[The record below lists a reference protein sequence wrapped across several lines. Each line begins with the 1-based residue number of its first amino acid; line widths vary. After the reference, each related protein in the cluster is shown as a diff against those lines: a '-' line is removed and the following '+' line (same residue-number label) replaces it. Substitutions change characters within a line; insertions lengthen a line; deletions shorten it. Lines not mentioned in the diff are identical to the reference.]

1 MGKSTLF
8 NALTASKNAEA
19 ANFPFC
25 TIDPNIGIVD
35 VVDERLDKLT
45 ELSKS
50 KKKIYTNITF
60 VDIAGL
66 VKGASKGEGLGNK
79 FLSHIR
85 EVDAIIHL
93 VRCFDSEKIT
103 HVNSKINPVEDLET
117 IKTEIILSDIDI
129 IQKKL
134 EKGKKKLLE
143 EKQIKILEE
152 KLNQLNEGK
161 EIFING
167 SDEKKFLSS
176 LGLLSIKP
184 KIIVCNVDEESL
196 ANGNAFT
203 KEVQNKYSNEKVVT
217 ICADIEDQIMGLDN
231 SERETFMKEIG
242 LNKTGLN
249 QLIKEGYELLN
260 LDTFFTS
267 GPEESRAWT
276 VEKNTP
282 APKAASV
289 IHTDF
294 EKKFL
299 TTLGLLS
306 IKPKIIVCNV
316 DEESL
321 ATGNAFTEDVKRKY
335 TAEKIVT
342 ICADIEDQIMGLDNN
357 ERETFMKEIG
367 LNKTGLNQLIKE
379 GYDLLNLDTFFT
391 SGPEESRAWTIEK
404 NTLAPQA
411 ASVIHTDFEKN
422 FIRAEAVTCEDFIKF
437 GSAEKCKE
445 NGKLRIEGKDY
456 IVKDGDV
463 LYFRVNP

>member
-1 MGKSTLF
+1 MGFKCGIVGLPNVGKSTLF

-35 VVDERLDKLT
+35 VIDDRLDQLTKL
-45 ELSKS
+45 SNS

-93 VRCFDSEKIT
+93 VRCFDSDKIT

-117 IKTEIILSDIDI
+117 IKTEIILSDIDV

-134 EKGKKKLLE
+134 DKGKKKLLD
-143 EKQIKILEE
+143 EKEIKILEE
-152 KLNQLNEGK
+152 NLKQLNQGNEIK
-161 EIFING
+161 TN
-167 SDEKKFLSS
+167 DEKENNFLYS
-176 LGLLSIKP
+176 LGLLSLKP

-196 ANGNAFT
+196 SKGNSYT
-203 KEVQNKYSNEKVVT
+203 ESVKNKHPNEKIVT

-231 SERETFMKEIG
+231 SERE
-242 LNKTGLN
+242 
-249 QLIKEGYELLN
+249 
-260 LDTFFTS
+260 
-267 GPEESRAWT
+267 
-276 VEKNTP
+276 V
-282 APKAASV
+282 
-289 IHTDF
+289 
-294 EKKFL
+294 
-299 TTLGLLS
+299 
-306 IKPKIIVCNV
+306 
-316 DEESL
+316 
-321 ATGNAFTEDVKRKY
+321 
-335 TAEKIVT
+335 
-342 ICADIEDQIMGLDNN
+342 
-357 ERETFMKEIG
+357 FMKEIG

-391 SGPEESRAWTIEK
+391 SGPEESRAWTIKK
-404 NTLAPQA
+404 NTLAPKA
-411 ASVIHTDFEKN
+411 ASVIHTDFEKS

-445 NGKLRIEGKDY
+445 SGKLRIEGKDY

>member
-1 MGKSTLF
+1 MGFKCGIVGLPNVGKSTLF

-35 VVDERLDKLT
+35 VIDGRLDKLAK
-45 ELSKS
+45 LSNS

-93 VRCFDSEKIT
+93 VRCFESDKIT
-103 HVNSKINPVEDLET
+103 HVNSQINPVEDLET
-117 IKTEIILSDIDI
+117 IKTEIILSDLDI

-134 EKGKKKLLE
+134 EKGKKKLLQ
-143 EKQIKILEE
+143 EKEIKILEE
-152 KLNQLNEGK
+152 KLN
-161 EIFING
+161 
-167 SDEKKFLSS
+167 
-176 LGLLSIKP
+176 
-184 KIIVCNVDEESL
+184 
-196 ANGNAFT
+196 
-203 KEVQNKYSNEKVVT
+203 
-217 ICADIEDQIMGLDN
+217 
-231 SERETFMKEIG
+231 
-242 LNKTGLN
+242 
-249 QLIKEGYELLN
+249 LLN
-260 LDTFFTS
+260 A
-267 GPEESRAWT
+267 GNE
-276 VEKNTP
+276 
-282 APKAASV
+282 AS
-289 IHTDF
+289 IIDEF

-391 SGPEESRAWTIEK
+391 SGPEESRAWTVEK

>member
-1 MGKSTLF
+1 MGFKCGIVGLPNVGKSTLF

-25 TIDPNIGIVD
+25 TIDPNIGMVD
-35 VVDERLDKLT
+35 VVDKRLDQLTKLSN
-45 ELSKS
+45 SKN
-50 KKKIYTNITF
+50 KIYTNITF

-93 VRCFDSEKIT
+93 VRCFESEKIT

-134 EKGKKKLLE
+134 DKTKRKLLD
-143 EKQIKILEE
+143 EKEVKILEE
-152 KLNQLNEGK
+152 KLEQLNQGL
-161 EIFING
+161 EIKTN
-167 SDEKKFLSS
+167 DEKEDKFLSN

-196 ANGNAFT
+196 IKGNALT
-203 KEVQNKYSNEKVVT
+203 EGVKNKYLNEKIVT

-231 SERETFMKEIG
+231 NERENFMKEIG

-276 VEKNTP
+276 VK
-282 APKAASV
+282 
-289 IHTDF
+289 
-294 EKKFL
+294 
-299 TTLGLLS
+299 
-306 IKPKIIVCNV
+306 
-316 DEESL
+316 
-321 ATGNAFTEDVKRKY
+321 
-335 TAEKIVT
+335 
-342 ICADIEDQIMGLDNN
+342 
-357 ERETFMKEIG
+357 
-367 LNKTGLNQLIKE
+367 
-379 GYDLLNLDTFFT
+379 
-391 SGPEESRAWTIEK
+391 K
-404 NTLAPQA
+404 NTLAPKA

-422 FIRAEAVTCEDFIKF
+422 FIRAETVTCEDFIKY

-456 IVKDGDV
+456 VIKDGDV

>member
-1 MGKSTLF
+1 M
-8 NALTASKNAEA
+8 
-19 ANFPFC
+19 
-25 TIDPNIGIVD
+25 
-35 VVDERLDKLT
+35 
-45 ELSKS
+45 
-50 KKKIYTNITF
+50 
-60 VDIAGL
+60 
-66 VKGASKGEGLGNK
+66 
-79 FLSHIR
+79 
-85 EVDAIIHL
+85 
-93 VRCFDSEKIT
+93 VRCFESEKIT

-161 EIFING
+161 EISVNG
-167 SDEKKFLSS
+167 NDEKKFLSS

-184 KIIVCNVDEESL
+184 KIIVCNVDEGSL

-203 KEVQNKYSNEKVVT
+203 KEVQNKYSDEKVVT

-276 VEKNTP
+276 VERNTI
-282 APKAASV
+282 APK
-289 IHTDF
+289 
-294 EKKFL
+294 
-299 TTLGLLS
+299 
-306 IKPKIIVCNV
+306 
-316 DEESL
+316 
-321 ATGNAFTEDVKRKY
+321 
-335 TAEKIVT
+335 
-342 ICADIEDQIMGLDNN
+342 
-357 ERETFMKEIG
+357 
-367 LNKTGLNQLIKE
+367 
-379 GYDLLNLDTFFT
+379 
-391 SGPEESRAWTIEK
+391 
-404 NTLAPQA
+404 A

-463 LYFRVNP
+463 LYFRINP

>member
-1 MGKSTLF
+1 MGFKCGIVGLPNVGKSTLF

-25 TIDPNIGIVD
+25 TIDPNIGVVD

-45 ELSKS
+45 KLSNS

-93 VRCFDSEKIT
+93 LRCFDSDKIS

-117 IKTEIILSDIDI
+117 IKTEIILSDLDI
-129 IQKKL
+129 VQKKL
-134 EKGKKKLLE
+134 EKGKKKMLQ
-143 EKQIKILEE
+143 EKEVKILEE
-152 KLNQLNEGK
+152 KLRQLNEGK
-161 EIFING
+161 EASIE
-167 SDEKKFLSS
+167 DENEKEFLAT
-176 LGLLSIKP
+176 LGLLTIKP

-196 ANGNAFT
+196 VKGNAFT
-203 KEVQNKYSNEKVVT
+203 ESIKKKYSNEKIIT
-217 ICADIEDQIMGLDN
+217 ICADIEDQIMGLD
-231 SERETFMKEIG
+231 K
-242 LNKTGLN
+242 
-249 QLIKEGYELLN
+249 
-260 LDTFFTS
+260 
-267 GPEESRAWT
+267 
-276 VEKNTP
+276 
-282 APKAASV
+282 
-289 IHTDF
+289 
-294 EKKFL
+294 
-299 TTLGLLS
+299 
-306 IKPKIIVCNV
+306 
-316 DEESL
+316 
-321 ATGNAFTEDVKRKY
+321 
-335 TAEKIVT
+335 
-342 ICADIEDQIMGLDNN
+342 N

-379 GYDLLNLDTFFT
+379 GYDLLSLDTFFT
-391 SGPEESRAWTIEK
+391 SGPEESRAWTVKK
-404 NTLAPQA
+404 NTLAPKA

>member
-1 MGKSTLF
+1 MGFKCGIVGLPNVGKSTLF

-19 ANFPFC
+19 ENFPFC

-35 VVDERLDKLT
+35 VVDERLDS
-45 ELSKS
+45 LSKLSSS

-85 EVDAIIHL
+85 EVDAIVHL
-93 VRCFDSEKIT
+93 VRCFESDKVT
-103 HVNSKINPVEDLET
+103 HVNSEINPLNDLET

-134 EKGKKKLLE
+134 EKSKKKILNEQQIDILKKKLE
-143 EKQIKILEE
+143 
-152 KLNQLNEGK
+152 QLNLGK
-161 EIFING
+161 DEIVENQ
-167 SDEKKFLSS
+167 DENKFLSS
-176 LGLLSIKP
+176 IGLLSIKP
-184 KIIVCNVDEESL
+184 KIIVCNIDEKNLKLGNKFTESVKK
-196 ANGNAFT
+196 N
-203 KEVQNKYSNEKVVT
+203 YPNEKIIT
-217 ICADIEDQIMGLDN
+217 ICADIEDQIMGLDI

-249 QLIKEGYELLN
+249 QLIKTGYDLLE

-276 VEKNTP
+276 VK
-282 APKAASV
+282 
-289 IHTDF
+289 
-294 EKKFL
+294 
-299 TTLGLLS
+299 
-306 IKPKIIVCNV
+306 
-316 DEESL
+316 
-321 ATGNAFTEDVKRKY
+321 
-335 TAEKIVT
+335 
-342 ICADIEDQIMGLDNN
+342 
-357 ERETFMKEIG
+357 
-367 LNKTGLNQLIKE
+367 
-379 GYDLLNLDTFFT
+379 
-391 SGPEESRAWTIEK
+391 K
-404 NTLAPQA
+404 NTLAPKA

-422 FIRAEAVTCEDFIKF
+422 FIRAETITCEDFIKY

>member
-1 MGKSTLF
+1 MGFKCGIVGLPNVGKSTLF

-35 VVDERLDKLT
+35 VVDERLDKLSK
-45 ELSKS
+45 LSNS

-85 EVDAIIHL
+85 EVDAIVHL
-93 VRCFDSEKIT
+93 VRCFESDKIT
-103 HVNSKINPVEDLET
+103 HVNSIINPAEDLET
-117 IKTEIILSDIDI
+117 IKTEIILSDLDI
-129 IQKKL
+129 VQKKL
-134 EKGKKKLLE
+134 EKGKKKLLQE
-143 EKQIKILEE
+143 NEVRMLEE
-152 KLNQLNEGK
+152 KLKQLNDGK
-161 EIFING
+161 EATFNG
-167 SDEKKFLSS
+167 ELEKQFLS
-176 LGLLSIKP
+176 
-184 KIIVCNVDEESL
+184 
-196 ANGNAFT
+196 
-203 KEVQNKYSNEKVVT
+203 
-217 ICADIEDQIMGLDN
+217 
-231 SERETFMKEIG
+231 
-242 LNKTGLN
+242 
-249 QLIKEGYELLN
+249 
-260 LDTFFTS
+260 
-267 GPEESRAWT
+267 
-276 VEKNTP
+276 
-282 APKAASV
+282 
-289 IHTDF
+289 
-294 EKKFL
+294 
-299 TTLGLLS
+299 TLGLLS

-321 ATGNAFTEDVKRKY
+321 AKGNAFTENIKKEYSR
-335 TAEKIVT
+335 EKIVT
-342 ICADIEDQIMGLDNN
+342 ICADIEDQIMGLDSN

-391 SGPEESRAWTIEK
+391 SGPEESRAWTVEK
-404 NTLAPQA
+404 NTLAPKA

-463 LYFRVNP
+463 LHFRINP

>member
-1 MGKSTLF
+1 MGFKCGIVGLPNVGKSTLF

-35 VVDERLDKLT
+35 VIDERLDRLSK
-45 ELSKS
+45 LSKS

-93 VRCFDSEKIT
+93 VRCFESDKIT
-103 HVNSKINPVEDLET
+103 HVNSEINPSNDLET

-134 EKGKKKLLE
+134 EKGKKKLLN
-143 EKQIKILEE
+143 EKEIEILE
-152 KLNQLNEGK
+152 KKLKQLNQNKDSTIDNE
-161 EIFING
+161 
-167 SDEKKFLSS
+167 DEKKLLSTV
-176 LGLLSIKP
+176 GLLSIKP

-196 ANGNAFT
+196 TKGNKFT
-203 KEVQNKYSNEKVVT
+203 ENIKSKYLNEKIVN
-217 ICADIEDQIMGLDN
+217 ICADIEDQIMGLDKN
-231 SERETFMKEIG
+231 EKEIFMKEIG

-249 QLIKEGYELLN
+249 QLIREGYDLLK

-276 VEKNTP
+276 VK
-282 APKAASV
+282 
-289 IHTDF
+289 
-294 EKKFL
+294 
-299 TTLGLLS
+299 
-306 IKPKIIVCNV
+306 
-316 DEESL
+316 
-321 ATGNAFTEDVKRKY
+321 
-335 TAEKIVT
+335 
-342 ICADIEDQIMGLDNN
+342 
-357 ERETFMKEIG
+357 
-367 LNKTGLNQLIKE
+367 
-379 GYDLLNLDTFFT
+379 
-391 SGPEESRAWTIEK
+391 K
-404 NTLAPQA
+404 NTLAPKA

>member
-1 MGKSTLF
+1 MGFKCGIVGLPNVGKSTLF

-35 VVDERLDKLT
+35 VIDDRLDQ
-45 ELSKS
+45 LSKLSNS
-50 KKKIYTNITF
+50 KKRIYTNITF

-93 VRCFDSEKIT
+93 VRCFESDQIT

-117 IKTEIILSDIDI
+117 IKTEIILSDIDV

-134 EKGKKKLLE
+134 DKGKKKLLD
-143 EKQIKILEE
+143 EKEIKILEE
-152 KLNQLNEGK
+152 KLTQLNEGNEVTSNDK
-161 EIFING
+161 TEI
-167 SDEKKFLSS
+167 KFLSS

-196 ANGNAFT
+196 AEGNVFT
-203 KEVQNKYSNEKVVT
+203 KSIKEAHPNEKVVT

-231 SERETFMKEIG
+231 NERETFMKEIG
-242 LNKTGLN
+242 LSKTGLN

-276 VEKNTP
+276 VK
-282 APKAASV
+282 
-289 IHTDF
+289 
-294 EKKFL
+294 
-299 TTLGLLS
+299 
-306 IKPKIIVCNV
+306 
-316 DEESL
+316 
-321 ATGNAFTEDVKRKY
+321 
-335 TAEKIVT
+335 
-342 ICADIEDQIMGLDNN
+342 
-357 ERETFMKEIG
+357 
-367 LNKTGLNQLIKE
+367 
-379 GYDLLNLDTFFT
+379 
-391 SGPEESRAWTIEK
+391 K
-404 NTLAPQA
+404 NTLAPKA

-422 FIRAEAVTCEDFIKF
+422 FIRAETVTCEDFIKY

>member
-1 MGKSTLF
+1 MGFKCGIVGLPNVGKSTLF

-25 TIDPNIGIVD
+25 TIDPNIGVVD
-35 VVDERLDKLT
+35 VIDERLDKLT
-45 ELSKS
+45 KLSNS

-93 VRCFDSEKIT
+93 IRCFESDKIT
-103 HVNSKINPVEDLET
+103 HVNSKINPIEDLET
-117 IKTEIILSDIDI
+117 IKTEIMLSDLDI

-143 EKQIKILEE
+143 EKEVKVLEE
-152 KLNQLNEGK
+152 KLKQLNGGEEVTLK
-161 EIFING
+161 DNF
-167 SDEKKFLSS
+167 EKKFLSS

-196 ANGNAFT
+196 ARGN
-203 KEVQNKYSNEKVVT
+203 N
-217 ICADIEDQIMGLDN
+217 
-231 SERETFMKEIG
+231 
-242 LNKTGLN
+242 
-249 QLIKEGYELLN
+249 
-260 LDTFFTS
+260 
-267 GPEESRAWT
+267 
-276 VEKNTP
+276 
-282 APKAASV
+282 
-289 IHTDF
+289 
-294 EKKFL
+294 
-299 TTLGLLS
+299 
-306 IKPKIIVCNV
+306 
-316 DEESL
+316 
-321 ATGNAFTEDVKRKY
+321 FTEIVKKHY
-335 TAEKIVT
+335 AGEKIVT

-367 LNKTGLNQLIKE
+367 LDKTGLNQLIRE

-404 NTLAPQA
+404 NTSAPKA

-422 FIRAEAVTCEDFIKF
+422 FIRAEAVTCEDFIKY

-445 NGKLRIEGKDY
+445 NGKLRIEGKEY

>member
-1 MGKSTLF
+1 MGFKCGIVGLPNVGKSTLF

-35 VVDERLDKLT
+35 VIDDRLDQ
-45 ELSKS
+45 LSKLSNS

-93 VRCFDSEKIT
+93 VRCFESDQIT

-134 EKGKKKLLE
+134 DKGKKKLLD
-143 EKQIKILEE
+143 EKEIKILEE
-152 KLNQLNEGK
+152 KLSQLNEGNEVTSNDQT
-161 EIFING
+161 EI
-167 SDEKKFLSS
+167 KFLSN

-196 ANGNAFT
+196 AEGNIFT
-203 KEVQNKYSNEKVVT
+203 KSIKEAHPNEKIVT

-231 SERETFMKEIG
+231 DERETFMKEIG
-242 LNKTGLN
+242 LSKTGLN

-276 VEKNTP
+276 VK
-282 APKAASV
+282 
-289 IHTDF
+289 
-294 EKKFL
+294 
-299 TTLGLLS
+299 
-306 IKPKIIVCNV
+306 
-316 DEESL
+316 
-321 ATGNAFTEDVKRKY
+321 
-335 TAEKIVT
+335 
-342 ICADIEDQIMGLDNN
+342 
-357 ERETFMKEIG
+357 
-367 LNKTGLNQLIKE
+367 
-379 GYDLLNLDTFFT
+379 
-391 SGPEESRAWTIEK
+391 K
-404 NTLAPQA
+404 NTLAPKA

-422 FIRAEAVTCEDFIKF
+422 FIRAETVTCEDFIKY

>member
-1 MGKSTLF
+1 MGFKCGIVGLPNVGKSTLF
-8 NALTASKNAEA
+8 NALTASKKAEA

-35 VVDERLDKLT
+35 VVDERLDKLSK
-45 ELSKS
+45 LSNS

-66 VKGASKGEGLGNK
+66 VKGASTGEGLGNK

-85 EVDAIIHL
+85 GVDAIIHL
-93 VRCFDSEKIT
+93 VRCFESDKIT
-103 HVNSKINPVEDLET
+103 HVNSIINPVEDLET
-117 IKTEIILSDIDI
+117 IKTEIILSDLDI

-134 EKGKKKLLE
+134 EKSKKKLLK
-143 EKQIKILEE
+143 EKEIKILED
-152 KLNQLNEGK
+152 KLNLLNTGNEAS
-161 EIFING
+161 IN
-167 SDEKKFLSS
+167 DEFEKKFLST

-196 ANGNAFT
+196 GKVNNFT
-203 KEVQNKYSNEKVVT
+203 ESVKVKYPNEKIVT

-231 SERETFMKEIG
+231 DERETFMGEIG

-249 QLIKEGYELLN
+249 QLIKEGYDLLN

-294 EKKFL
+294 EK
-299 TTLGLLS
+299 
-306 IKPKIIVCNV
+306 
-316 DEESL
+316 
-321 ATGNAFTEDVKRKY
+321 
-335 TAEKIVT
+335 
-342 ICADIEDQIMGLDNN
+342 
-357 ERETFMKEIG
+357 
-367 LNKTGLNQLIKE
+367 
-379 GYDLLNLDTFFT
+379 
-391 SGPEESRAWTIEK
+391 
-404 NTLAPQA
+404 
-411 ASVIHTDFEKN
+411 N
-422 FIRAEAVTCEDFIKF
+422 FIRAETVTCEDFIKF
-437 GSAEKCKE
+437 GSTEKCKE